1 MNWHKG
7 ALIGV
12 VFTMVLG
19 VLLTP
24 LSAQPPSPWGPPR
37 GMGGQRSPMPPF
49 DREALFNHLNL
60 TAQQRTRLTAL
71 MNETEEKMR
80 QLLTRLHEQRMQLM
94 QLYGQYQFDEK
105 AAQRLINNINQIQAE
120 LLRGH
125 HEHQKQLR
133 RILDREQFERWNS
146 WWRERMTPF
155 APPKGEWGRRR
166 REGKPG

>member
-1 MNWHKG
+1 MRWQKL
-7 ALIGV
+7 AI
-12 VFTMVLG
+12 FG
-19 VLLTP
+19 VLLVLALGALPTS
-24 LSAQPPSPWGPPR
+24 LTAQPPSPWGPPR
-37 GMGGQRSPMPPF
+37 GMGGQRPPAPPF

-71 MNETEEKMR
+71 MNETEEQMR

-120 LLRGH
+120 LLREH

-146 WWRERMTPF
+146 WWRERMPF
-155 APPKGEWGRRR
+155 APPKGDWGRRGR
-166 REGKPG
+166 NGKPG